1 MAALSEGPVSQEG
14 SFELAAGGGDVDVD
28 VVMGA
33 VDGCCW
39 RNTAG
44 LEASLG
50 ILAGLSLR
58 ERRQGEVRY
67 LRQHRPAVDPI
78 YMRLGR
84 VGIYGWGGVGAEL
97 SEVSGVVICCG
108 GEAVHN
114 RASRHYIP
122 LFVSQRSHQIWDAT
136 IN

>member
-50 ILAGLSLR
+50 ILAGLLLR
-58 ERRQGEVRY
+58 ERRQERGKVFKTT
-67 LRQHRPAVDPI
+67 PASGRSDI
-78 YMRLGR
+78 YAFGTGGDIR
-84 VGIYGWGGVGAEL
+84 VGW
-97 SEVSGVVICCG
+97 CWC
-108 GEAVHN
+108 
-114 RASRHYIP
+114 
-122 LFVSQRSHQIWDAT
+122 
-136 IN
+136 